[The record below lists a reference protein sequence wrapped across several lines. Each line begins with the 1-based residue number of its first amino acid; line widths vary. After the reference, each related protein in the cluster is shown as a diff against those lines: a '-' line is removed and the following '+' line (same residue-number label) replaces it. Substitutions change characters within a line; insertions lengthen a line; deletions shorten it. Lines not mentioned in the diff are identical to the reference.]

1 MAYNSSVLSQVLESL
16 PRHEFEKLA
25 NGCDGR
31 RRSDA
36 LTRWSQFVALAI
48 GQLAGRRS
56 LRDI

>member
-1 MAYNSSVLSQVLESL
+1 MSHHCIVLSQILKLL

-25 NGCDGR
+25 NRYDGK

-48 GQLAGRRS
+48 GQ
-56 LRDI
+56 